1 MSLGTIMARW
11 VKPIGALVTVLAVLL
26 GIETRSEAHPHAWI
40 DLRSAV
46 VLDEDAKV
54 TGVRVHWI
62 FDEFYTLFTL
72 EAIDP
77 DGDGNP
83 EPELVRGLAEENLKN
98 LADYSYFTYAKVD
111 GEQPDYGPVVD
122 YDSYLEGDR
131 LVMEFVVP
139 LAEPVDPTAQSFSYA
154 VYDPTYY
161 IEIFHVDPQ
170 SFGAEGPLPS
180 DCALVLE
187 EPNPNPEMV
196 SFAASLDQA
205 ETGGDGLGAFFAEQV
220 HLRCQ

>member
-1 MSLGTIMARW
+1 MRT
-11 VKPIGALVTVLAVLL
+11 P
-26 GIETRSEAHPHAWI
+26 RSRA
-40 DLRSAV
+40 
-46 VLDEDAKV
+46 
-54 TGVRVHWI
+54 
-62 FDEFYTLFTL
+62 
-72 EAIDP
+72 
-77 DGDGNP
+77 
-83 EPELVRGLAEENLKN
+83 
-98 LADYSYFTYAKVD
+98 
-111 GEQPDYGPVVD
+111 
-122 YDSYLEGDR
+122 DSYLEGDR
-131 LVMEFVVP
+131 LVIEFVVP